1 MELLSILY
9 LIIENDGVI
18 AALIFA
24 VCLVIL
30 YRNVNVSINI
40 GNKNNKG
47 K

>member
-1 MELLSILY
+1 MELLNILY
-9 LIIENDGVI
+9 LIIKNQGTI
-18 AALIFA
+18 AVLIFA

-40 GNKNNKG
+40 GNKNNKE